1 MTAQLPSKQRLET
14 LIRAIEC
21 ESYDE
26 EEIVSW
32 VNSDEILSM
41 ARALLAAHEQEPV
54 AWQDAVERFREY
66 NIGFPVE
73 RFKADYVISW
83 VLANYPRPAPVPAVY
98 LSPDTEYMAEDAE
111 CLAMNLDKHN
121 VPKEKDGQE
130 LSLWGRVVELC
141 SQQAPVPAV
150 PECFERLLAHAQG
163 IAMGVDWNK
172 GTAATH
178 HRDKLC
184 QAVKDCAAILNGG
197 KS

>member
-1 MTAQLPSKQRLET
+1 MTAQLPSTEYTLED
-14 LIRAIEC
+14 LREIAYRG
-21 ESYDE
+21 SYDDMQR
-26 EEIVSW
+26 
-32 VNSDEILSM
+32 NL

-54 AWQDAVERFREY
+54 KWQDAVERFREY

-73 RFKADYVISW
+73 KFKADYVISW
-83 VLANYPRPAPVPAVY
+83 VLANYPR
-98 LSPDTEYMAEDAE
+98 T
-111 CLAMNLDKHN
+111 
-121 VPKEKDGQE
+121 
-130 LSLWGRVVELC
+130 
-141 SQQAPVPAV
+141 APVPAV

-184 QAVKDCAAILNGG
+184 QAVKDCAAMLNGD